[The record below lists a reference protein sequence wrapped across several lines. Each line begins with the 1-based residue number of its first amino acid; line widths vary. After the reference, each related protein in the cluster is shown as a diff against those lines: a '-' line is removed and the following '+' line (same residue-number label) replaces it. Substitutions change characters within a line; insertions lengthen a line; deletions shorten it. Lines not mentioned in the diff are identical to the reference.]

1 LNYETESDER
11 IWRSRNAS
19 YKTEGIDN
27 ITSIDEIEKLKE
39 EYDLKDFDTSFEKKQ
54 GNFSLQINP
63 EISRY
68 NTLHYL
74 YSEEGLNSTVGSHIN
89 HKVPYT
95 KDLTLMGALE
105 TGQQA
110 KRNVSESGAKNQY
123 TRGDINGMGTHMN
136 IAIVKDVKA
145 SISTINGI

>member
-39 EYDLKDFDTSFEKKQ
+39 EYDLKDFDTSFERKQ

-89 HKVPYT
+89 HKVPYN
-95 KDLTLMGALE
+95 KNLTLMGALE

-110 KRNVSESGAKNQY
+110 KRNVSESGAKN
-123 TRGDINGMGTHMN
+123 
-136 IAIVKDVKA
+136 
-145 SISTINGI
+145 